1 MYWSHCKLYPRSID
15 AFVPPKETELQFDS
29 DCPSGIGDK
38 GGSSEATVKLIFTA
52 GVTEGSLQAKLH
64 RFLMI
69 LAFGHGSLVIHSS
82 NSLANAF
89 FDWVCNWQK
98 KIEKLRNW
106 YLSDYNLQ
114 IFCMLPRWVFKFF
127 YRFTWHFIKEKN
139 DLYWFSTDHIVNVV
153 NVVIF
158 HLFHW
163 IKMSGVKMS
172 VASKHWQ
179 TSGKNLPGL
188 WRHQCTLTT
197 TTGLSQAP

>member
-1 MYWSHCKLYPRSID
+1 
-15 AFVPPKETELQFDS
+15 
-29 DCPSGIGDK
+29 
-38 GGSSEATVKLIFTA
+38 
-52 GVTEGSLQAKLH
+52 
-64 RFLMI
+64 
-69 LAFGHGSLVIHSS
+69 
-82 NSLANAF
+82 
-89 FDWVCNWQK
+89 
-98 KIEKLRNW
+98 
-106 YLSDYNLQ
+106 
-114 IFCMLPRWVFKFF
+114 MLPRWVFKIF
-127 YRFTWHFIKEKN
+127 YRFTWHFMKEKN

-188 WRHQCTLTT
+188 WRHQFTLTT